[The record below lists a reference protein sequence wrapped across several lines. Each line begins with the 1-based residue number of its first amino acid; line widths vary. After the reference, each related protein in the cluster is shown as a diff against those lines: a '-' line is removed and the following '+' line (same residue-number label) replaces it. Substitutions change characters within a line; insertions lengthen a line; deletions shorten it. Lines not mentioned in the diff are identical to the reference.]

1 MFCLTN
7 ELDYSI
13 LPRKGIISASLS
25 KYRKQIVTREDDECK
40 SQSCYS
46 EVISKINDSFSR

>member
-1 MFCLTN
+1 MFCIMN

-13 LPRKGIISASLS
+13 LPRKGITSASLN
-25 KYRKQIVTREDDECK
+25 KYMKQIATLEEDECK
-40 SQSCYS
+40 SQSCYC